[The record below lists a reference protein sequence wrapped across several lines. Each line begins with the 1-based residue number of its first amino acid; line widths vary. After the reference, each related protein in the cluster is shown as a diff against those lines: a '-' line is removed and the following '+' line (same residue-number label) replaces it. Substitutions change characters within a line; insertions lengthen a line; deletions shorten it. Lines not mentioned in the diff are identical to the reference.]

1 MDIKQRKILILGGWG
16 LVGMAIIRKLIK
28 HNPKEIII
36 LSLRESE
43 ARDACKEI
51 QKEAPNVK
59 LTPEWGNIFVRTI
72 FKDLPRSD
80 IMDIPKNRKMLIE
93 DVLEGLDKEK
103 LDSSFLNHLIEKY
116 QPNIV
121 IDSVNSATGLAYQD
135 IYSGYYNLKQ
145 EMTKAIEKNVLTD
158 ELTTEMEKMLTT
170 LYIPQIIR
178 HIQIL
183 HASMVNNKTGLYI
196 KIGTT
201 GTGGMGLNIPYTHS
215 EEKPSR
221 VLLSK
226 TSLAGAHSMLL
237 FLMGRTPDG
246 PIIKEIKPAAAIGW
260 KRIGYGTIKKQGKP
274 IKLYDCTVEKAE
286 KLDELWNFEGES
298 GWTNPGENLKSVF
311 IDSGENGIFSLPE
324 FETITTAGQM
334 EFVTPEEIAANT
346 IMEIMGD
353 STGHDIIN
361 GLYNS
366 VMNPTYRAGY
376 MRHDALEEMNYL
388 QDKHDVESIAFEILG
403 PPRLSKILFEASLI
417 KKVCKSMTCIVSE
430 SAEELTS
437 KLEIEISKNANLRSQ
452 MISIGLPIL
461 MSDGKTLLRGPQ
473 VKIPVQKAR
482 KTIDITSKKMDSWAD
497 AGWID
502 LRQKNVEM
510 WQSRINEI
518 LSVNESLPENETSS
532 RYHHGRKYW
541 MVDEPLQIGKLA
553 SWIFINEDKGL
564 RIKS

>member
-260 KRIGYGTIKKQGKP
+260 KRIGEWHYQKT
-274 IKLYDCTVEKAE
+274 
-286 KLDELWNFEGES
+286 
-298 GWTNPGENLKSVF
+298 
-311 IDSGENGIFSLPE
+311 
-324 FETITTAGQM
+324 
-334 EFVTPEEIAANT
+334 
-346 IMEIMGD
+346 
-353 STGHDIIN
+353 
-361 GLYNS
+361 
-366 VMNPTYRAGY
+366 
-376 MRHDALEEMNYL
+376 
-388 QDKHDVESIAFEILG
+388 
-403 PPRLSKILFEASLI
+403 
-417 KKVCKSMTCIVSE
+417 
-430 SAEELTS
+430 
-437 KLEIEISKNANLRSQ
+437 
-452 MISIGLPIL
+452 
-461 MSDGKTLLRGPQ
+461 GKTHQTL
-473 VKIPVQKAR
+473 
-482 KTIDITSKKMDSWAD
+482 
-497 AGWID
+497 
-502 LRQKNVEM
+502 
-510 WQSRINEI
+510 
-518 LSVNESLPENETSS
+518 
-532 RYHHGRKYW
+532 
-541 MVDEPLQIGKLA
+541 
-553 SWIFINEDKGL
+553 
-564 RIKS
+564 